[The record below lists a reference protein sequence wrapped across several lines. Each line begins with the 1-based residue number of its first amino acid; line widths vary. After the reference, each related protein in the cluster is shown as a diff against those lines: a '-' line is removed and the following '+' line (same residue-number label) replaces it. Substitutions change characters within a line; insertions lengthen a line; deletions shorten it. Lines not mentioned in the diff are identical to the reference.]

1 VYGLDEAAQ
10 LKEQKLAEMQQKLEQ
25 QQAEEQKREL
35 AEQKVE
41 LLLRKILS
49 PGAKSRLKNIRL
61 VNQEKYWAAVQQLLL
76 LYQSGKVQ
84 GTVSE
89 EQLKQFLKMLSQKRD
104 ISIKRK

>member
-1 VYGLDEAAQ
+1 MDEAAQ
-10 LKEQKLAEMQQKLEQ
+10 LKEEKLAEMQQMLEQ
-25 QQAEEQKREL
+25 QQSEEQKREL

-61 VNQEKYWAAVQQLLL
+61 VNQEKYWGVVQQLLH
-76 LYQSGKVQ
+76 LYQSGMVK

-89 EQLKQFLKMLSQKRD
+89 EDLKKLLQLLSQKRE
-104 ISIKRK
+104 IKIKRK